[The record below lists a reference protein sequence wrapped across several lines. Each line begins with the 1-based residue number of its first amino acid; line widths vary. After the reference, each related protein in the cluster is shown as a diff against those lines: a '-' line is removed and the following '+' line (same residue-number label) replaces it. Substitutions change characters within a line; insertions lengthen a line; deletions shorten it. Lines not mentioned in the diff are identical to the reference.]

1 MITSG
6 IFFKNFELKKKS
18 PKIKKKLEKF
28 IAENNS
34 ITQSLKKNYQDF
46 FKKKELKK
54 YKSFKDIRVI
64 GMGGSSLGTEAIY
77 DFLKYKVTKNFT
89 FINNL
94 NPKFKKENNKKML
107 NLIVSKSG
115 NTIETIVN
123 ANILIKKKDKN
134 IFITENKKNYLYLLG
149 QKLKAD
155 IIHHNNYIGGRYSV
169 LSEVGMLPAEL
180 MGLDSKKF
188 RQFNNL
194 IKNKRYLNA
203 LVSNVSSTL
212 YFIKKEKFNSVI
224 INYDE
229 QSENLFNWYQQLI
242 AESLG
247 KKNKGLLPIISS
259 MPKDNHSVM
268 QLYLD
273 GFKKNFFTFFYVDE
287 KNSSK
292 IINKDIL
299 SPYNFIKNKSISNI
313 TYAQKKATENIF
325 KKKKIPFRSFE
336 IKKRDEKTLGE
347 LFCFFMLETILLSEA
362 LKVNPYDQPAVET
375 IKKETKKILI

>member
-6 IFFKNFELKKKS
+6 IFFKNFKIQKKS

-34 ITQSLKKNYQDF
+34 IAQSLKRNYQDF

-54 YKSFKDIRVI
+54 YKSFKNIRVI

-155 IIHHNNYIGGRYSV
+155 IIHHNIIIVMNNICF
-169 LSEVGMLPAEL
+169 
-180 MGLDSKKF
+180 KF
-188 RQFNNL
+188 L
-194 IKNKRYLNA
+194 
-203 LVSNVSSTL
+203 T
-212 YFIKKEKFNSVI
+212 
-224 INYDE
+224 
-229 QSENLFNWYQQLI
+229 
-242 AESLG
+242 
-247 KKNKGLLPIISS
+247 
-259 MPKDNHSVM
+259 
-268 QLYLD
+268 
-273 GFKKNFFTFFYVDE
+273 
-287 KNSSK
+287 
-292 IINKDIL
+292 
-299 SPYNFIKNKSISNI
+299 
-313 TYAQKKATENIF
+313 
-325 KKKKIPFRSFE
+325 
-336 IKKRDEKTLGE
+336 
-347 LFCFFMLETILLSEA
+347 
-362 LKVNPYDQPAVET
+362 
-375 IKKETKKILI
+375 

>member
-6 IFFKNFELKKKS
+6 IFFQNFKLKRKS
-18 PKIKKKLEKF
+18 LEIKKKLEKF

-34 ITQSLKKNYQDF
+34 IAQSLKRNYQDF

-54 YKSFKDIRVI
+54 YKSFKNIRVI

-77 DFLKYKVTKNFT
+77 DFLKYKIKKNFL

-94 NPKFKKENNKKML
+94 STRLKKENDEKIL

-123 ANILIKKKDKN
+123 SNILVKKKDKN

-194 IKNKRYLNA
+194 IKNRRYLNA
-203 LVSNVSSTL
+203 LISNVSSTL

-224 INYDE
+224 INYDK
-229 QSENLFNWYQQLI
+229 QSENLFSWYQQLI

-247 KKNKGLLPIISS
+247 KKSKGLLPIISS

-273 GFKKNFFTFFYVDE
+273 GFKKNFFTFFYVGE
-287 KNSSK
+287 KNSTK

-299 SPYNFIKNKSISNI
+299 SPYNFIKNKSVSNI
-313 TYAQKKATENIF
+313 AFAQKKATENIF
-325 KKKKIPFRSFE
+325 KKKDIPFRSFE

-347 LFCFFMLETILLSEA
+347 LFCFFILETILLSKA
-362 LKVNPYDQPAVET
+362 LKINPYDQPAVET
-375 IKKETKKILI
+375 IKKETRSILI